1 MKRNAKLDKIAG
13 LVLKITVEKNMPT
26 VVFFSET
33 AETDLIKKLFSLKTK
48 KEYNEQNFAPEDWTD
63 LADMVLELSKIPLIL
78 KTIDSVENAMYLI
91 DDFCSEMKNSNGLII
106 IDGGEDDFSKIQHR
120 QNIIVKI
127 V

>member
-26 VVFFSET
+26 VVFFSKIQ
-33 AETDLIKKLFSLKTK
+33 ETDLIKKLFSLKTK

-91 DDFCSEMKNSNGLII
+91 DDFCSEMKNNNGLII
-106 IDGGEDDFSKIQHR
+106 IDGVEDDFSKIQHR

>member
-33 AETDLIKKLFSLKTK
+33 EETDLIKKLFSLKTK

>member
-33 AETDLIKKLFSLKTK
+33 EETDLIKKLFSLKTK
-48 KEYNEQNFAPEDWTD
+48 KEYNEQNFAPEDWTE

>member
-26 VVFFSET
+26 VVFFSKIQEP
-33 AETDLIKKLFSLKTK
+33 DLIKKLFSLKTK

-120 QNIIVKI
+120 QNIVMKI

>member
-1 MKRNAKLDKIAG
+1 
-13 LVLKITVEKNMPT
+13 
-26 VVFFSET
+26 
-33 AETDLIKKLFSLKTK
+33 
-48 KEYNEQNFAPEDWTD
+48 
-63 LADMVLELSKIPLIL
+63 MVLELSKIPLIL

-127 V
+127 VWRCQKIYILLIIFATL

>member
-33 AETDLIKKLFSLKTK
+33 EETDLIKKLFSLKTK

-78 KTIDSVENAMYLI
+78 KTIGSVENAMYLI

>member
-26 VVFFSET
+26 VVFFSKIQEP
-33 AETDLIKKLFSLKTK
+33 DLIKKLFSLKTK

>member
-1 MKRNAKLDKIAG
+1 
-13 LVLKITVEKNMPT
+13 MPT

-33 AETDLIKKLFSLKTK
+33 EETDLIKKLFSLKTK

-91 DDFCSEMKNSNGLII
+91 DDFCTEMKNNNGLII